1 MTKPTIKS
9 QLECRE
15 LKDTSAGSSWA
26 AEQSLRPGEGAS
38 YFFFNI
44 VLELSPN
51 STGLNEGD
59 PDTICHIRT
68 YKICVI
74 IF

>member
-1 MTKPTIKS
+1 MAKPTIKS

-15 LKDTSAGSSWA
+15 LKDSSAGSSWTKT
-26 AEQSLRPGEGAS
+26 ETWRGCVLP
-38 YFFFNI
+38 FFNI

-51 STGLNEGD
+51 STGLNKGD
-59 PDTICHIRT
+59 PDTICDIRAYT
-68 YKICVI
+68 ICVI

>member
-15 LKDTSAGSSWA
+15 LKDTSAGSNWTKT
-26 AEQSLRPGEGAS
+26 ETWRGCILP
-38 YFFFNI
+38 FFNI

-51 STGLNEGD
+51 STGLNKGY
-59 PDTICHIRT
+59 PDTICNIPKH
-68 YKICVI
+68 KICVI